1 MDSAHCTVFVT
12 VADEQQAIDVARA
25 VLDRRLAACV
35 NIVPGVRSLYRWEGE
50 IHDDPEL
57 LCVMK
62 TRAELFDALADA
74 VRAAH
79 AYDVP
84 EIIALPI
91 INGNPPYLKWIDDN
105 VG

>member
-1 MDSAHCTVFVT
+1 MDAEHCTVFVT
-12 VADEQQAIDVARA
+12 VADEQQALAVARA

-62 TRAELFDALADA
+62 TRAELFDALAGA

-91 INGNPPYLKWIDDN
+91 INGNPAYLKWIDDN